1 VARKLLKRFNDTTGH
16 ALAPGVETCT
26 WGKLVQIQA
35 FRADPSP
42 INSAMTD
49 AQSPVRV
56 IPVILSGGAGTRL
69 WPLSRETAPKPSMPL
84 PDGETLLAKTAAR
97 ALAVPGL
104 ADFVTV
110 TNREYYFHTKDAYS
124 SLRDRLPP
132 RTSYLLEPFGRNTA
146 PAVALATLWA
156 QQRHGGNVV
165 LLVLPA
171 DHLIRD
177 RAAFVSAVARA
188 SSLAQDGSLVT
199 FGIAPAH
206 PETGFGYIECGAP
219 ITGDGPQAFRAVRF
233 VEKPPFEKAREYLAA
248 GNYVWN
254 SGMFC
259 FTADAVLAAFARHAP
274 AVLDAV
280 RAIVAAHEDNE
291 ASMLEIDAKLFAAAP
306 EISLD
311 YAIMEKAAAEGA
323 VAVVRGT
330 FDWSDVGS
338 WQAMA
343 ELSEPDS
350 DGNRGQGERVA
361 IGTRGTYVHAG
372 DRVVATVG
380 VENMIIVDTP
390 DAVLVAHRDHLQ
402 RVKDVVGELKARGHE
417 SYRLHKTVARP
428 WGAYTV
434 LEEAPGFKIKRIEV
448 KPGAALSLQ
457 LHHRRSEHWVV
468 VAGVAKVTRGEDTFI
483 VNANGSTYIP
493 VETKH
498 RLENPTAEPLV
509 MIEVQCGDYLGED
522 DIVRFDDKY
531 GRVPG

>member
-1 VARKLLKRFNDTTGH
+1 M
-16 ALAPGVETCT
+16 
-26 WGKLVQIQA
+26 
-35 FRADPSP
+35 
-42 INSAMTD
+42 SAT
-49 AQSPVRV
+49 QSPVRV

-97 ALAVPGL
+97 ALAVPGI

-124 SLRDRLPP
+124 GVRDKLPP

-146 PAVALATLWA
+146 PAVALAALWA
-156 QQRHGGNVV
+156 QRRHGGNAI

-177 RAAFVSAVARA
+177 HAAFVSAVARA
-188 SSLAQDGSLVT
+188 SSVAQDGSLVT
-199 FGIAPAH
+199 FGIAPLH
-206 PETGFGYIECGAP
+206 PETGFGYIEFGAP
-219 ITGDGPQAFRAVRF
+219 IAGDGPHAFKAVRF
-233 VEKPPFEKAREYLAA
+233 VEKPPLDKALEYLAA

-259 FTADAVLAAFARHAP
+259 FTADAVLAAFARYAP
-274 AVLDAV
+274 KVLEAV
-280 RAIVAAHEDNE
+280 RPLMTGHENKE
-291 ASMLEIDAKLFAAAP
+291 ASMLEIDAKLFDAAP
-306 EISLD
+306 DISLD

-330 FDWSDVGS
+330 FDWNDVGS

-343 ELSEPDS
+343 ELTEADS

-361 IGTRGTYVHAG
+361 IGTRGTYVHGG
-372 DRVVATVG
+372 DRVIATVG

-390 DAVLVAHRDHLQ
+390 DALLVAHRDHLQ
-402 RVKDVVGELKARGHE
+402 RVKDVVGELKARGHD

-468 VAGVAKVTRGEDTFI
+468 VAGIAKVTRGEDVFI

-498 RLENPTAEPLV
+498 RLENPGEEPLV

-531 GRVPG
+531 GRQ